1 MIWKQ
6 RPIGV
11 RLLSPI
17 IVLASLAC
25 VLALDTYAADRNA
38 RIPRRTQIV
47 VTPDSIDLHSVRDTR
62 QLLVTGILT
71 DGSEIDLTHL
81 AEYSSNTSVCDV
93 TDTGLVQVRGQGSG
107 ALMVR
112 IGHRRMAIDVN
123 VELAEVEQPVSFK
136 HEIVPLLSLN
146 GCSDIRCHG
155 APSGKG
161 GFRLSL
167 WGSDESFDYEQLVR
181 DAFGR
186 RTNAV
191 DPDNSLVLQKP
202 LARVSH
208 IGGQRFSEESLT
220 ATLLR
225 TWQEQGLVNDVDA
238 TSVKSLSVT
247 PGERVLHAPATTQQ
261 LVVSAEFEDG
271 TSVDVTQLVA
281 FSSSDLA
288 LATVEAGGKV
298 TFSQQG
304 EVAILCRYM
313 GKMVSARMM
322 HIAEPSRDYE
332 WTNPE
337 PSNFVDEHVYAKLEQ
352 LHITP
357 SVVCTDAE
365 FVRRVYLDLCGVLP
379 TPEEMTRFVGS
390 DIPNKRAELIDAL
403 MQREEFSDLWTKKWM
418 DVFRVSR
425 DSIQLQGAQTFQ
437 AWLREQVSSG
447 RPFSEVV
454 TEMLT
459 ATGESYSVGA
469 SNYYCAAPM
478 ERKVTDA
485 DYLQKDLA
493 ESTAQLFMG
502 IRLQCAQCHNH
513 PYERWTQD
521 DYLGLAAFFS
531 QITRSRLGKAGPDG
545 RPERRQ
551 IAVALDTSITS
562 LPGTEHKQVKPH
574 FPGELPLTIEDG
586 SDYRKVLSDWLVTS
600 DNPFFAKSVVN
611 RIWFH
616 LNGRG
621 IVEPVDDFRDS
632 NPSANDPLLSAL
644 AIHFAENDF
653 RLRPLIRAIV
663 LSKTYQASSLGN
675 VFNSSDNKYF
685 SHQTARPLP
694 AEVLLDAIC
703 EVTGVPEQYEVME
716 DYTIGIPKEKIKLPL
731 GTRAVQLPVTDVV
744 TLINTSSSYVRYELH
759 PFLRTFGQPVRRQTC
774 ECDRSPGFSRKQ
786 ALELT
791 VGEMVSGKVADP
803 SSRIQSLIDNGAS
816 DQEMLFEFYTRAL
829 SRLPNAGASEKL
841 LDYISSSDDRQKA
854 WEDILWTILNSKE
867 FIYQH

>member
-17 IVLASLAC
+17 IVLASLTC

-81 AEYSSNTSVCDV
+81 AEYSSNTSACDV
-93 TDTGLVQVRGQGSG
+93 TETGLVQVRGQGSG

-357 SVVCTDAE
+357 SVVCTD
-365 FVRRVYLDLCGVLP
+365 
-379 TPEEMTRFVGS
+379 
-390 DIPNKRAELIDAL
+390 
-403 MQREEFSDLWTKKWM
+403 
-418 DVFRVSR
+418 
-425 DSIQLQGAQTFQ
+425 
-437 AWLREQVSSG
+437 
-447 RPFSEVV
+447 
-454 TEMLT
+454 
-459 ATGESYSVGA
+459 
-469 SNYYCAAPM
+469 
-478 ERKVTDA
+478 
-485 DYLQKDLA
+485 
-493 ESTAQLFMG
+493 
-502 IRLQCAQCHNH
+502 
-513 PYERWTQD
+513 
-521 DYLGLAAFFS
+521 
-531 QITRSRLGKAGPDG
+531 
-545 RPERRQ
+545 
-551 IAVALDTSITS
+551 
-562 LPGTEHKQVKPH
+562 
-574 FPGELPLTIEDG
+574 
-586 SDYRKVLSDWLVTS
+586 
-600 DNPFFAKSVVN
+600 
-611 RIWFH
+611 
-616 LNGRG
+616 
-621 IVEPVDDFRDS
+621 
-632 NPSANDPLLSAL
+632 
-644 AIHFAENDF
+644 
-653 RLRPLIRAIV
+653 
-663 LSKTYQASSLGN
+663 
-675 VFNSSDNKYF
+675 
-685 SHQTARPLP
+685 
-694 AEVLLDAIC
+694 
-703 EVTGVPEQYEVME
+703 
-716 DYTIGIPKEKIKLPL
+716 
-731 GTRAVQLPVTDVV
+731 
-744 TLINTSSSYVRYELH
+744 
-759 PFLRTFGQPVRRQTC
+759 
-774 ECDRSPGFSRKQ
+774 
-786 ALELT
+786 
-791 VGEMVSGKVADP
+791 
-803 SSRIQSLIDNGAS
+803 
-816 DQEMLFEFYTRAL
+816 
-829 SRLPNAGASEKL
+829 
-841 LDYISSSDDRQKA
+841 
-854 WEDILWTILNSKE
+854 
-867 FIYQH
+867 